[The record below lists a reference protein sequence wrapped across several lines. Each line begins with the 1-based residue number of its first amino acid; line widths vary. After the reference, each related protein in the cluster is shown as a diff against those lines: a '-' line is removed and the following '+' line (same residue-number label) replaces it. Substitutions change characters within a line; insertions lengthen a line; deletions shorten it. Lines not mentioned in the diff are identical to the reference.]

1 MKSHVYICKDEEA
14 NKSLSLTYLKK
25 YEILGI
31 SSDIHS
37 KGSYFVINDV
47 GKGII
52 VLTEKF
58 LTLKQFRK
66 NQINNILKCLND

>member
-1 MKSHVYICKDEEA
+1 MNNKIGIYIGKTEWEND
-14 NKSLSLTYLKK
+14 NLDMTYFKK
-25 YEILGI
+25 YEISDGI
-31 SSDIHS
+31 HL

-52 VLTEKF
+52 VLKEKF

>member
-1 MKSHVYICKDEEA
+1 MNNKIGIYIGKTEWEND
-14 NKSLSLTYLKK
+14 NLDMTYFKK
-25 YEILGI
+25 YEI
-31 SSDIHS
+31 SDDIHS

-52 VLTEKF
+52 VLEDKF

>member
-1 MKSHVYICKDEEA
+1 MNNKIGIYIGKTEWEND
-14 NKSLSLTYLKK
+14 NLDMTYFKK
-25 YEILGI
+25 YEI
-31 SSDIHS
+31 SDGIHS

-52 VLTEKF
+52 VLKEKF